1 MDEQQAVDVSP
12 EPGADDGAQPAAS
25 EDREPDDLAVLRQR
39 LRELEERAEKEAAQA
54 TDYMHRW
61 QRVAADFSN
70 FKRRTEQER
79 DDLVKFSNQMLIG
92 QILAVVDNFERA
104 FTSIPRELRSLS
116 WISGV
121 DLIYQ
126 QLYGVLMQQGLE
138 AVAPAQNERYDPQVH
153 EAISYEPADGKEDGV
168 IVRVYQTGYRLHGR
182 LIRPALVTVAQGAP
196 AAQPAEPPAAT
207 QTPADGEGQTSD
219 ASTADESPS

>member
-1 MDEQQAVDVSP
+1 MVDEKQAAEATAEASVQETP
-12 EPGADDGAQPAAS
+12 EAAAAESQEADELTS
-25 EDREPDDLAVLRQR
+25 LRQR
-39 LRELEERAEKEAAQA
+39 VQELEERAQKESEQA

-61 QRVAADFSN
+61 QRVAADFAN
-70 FKRRTEQER
+70 YKRRTEQER
-79 DDLVKFSNQMLIG
+79 DDLVKFANQVLIG
-92 QILAVVDNFERA
+92 QLLTVLDNFERA

-138 AVAPAQNERYDPQVH
+138 AVAPGEGERYDPQLH
-153 EAISYEPADGKEDGV
+153 EAISYEPADGKEDGA

-182 LIRPALVTVAQGAP
+182 LVRPALVTVAQGGRSASPEPEVGAEAP
-196 AAQPAEPPAAT
+196 AAEVRAEEAL
-207 QTPADGEGQTSD
+207 D
-219 ASTADESPS
+219 